1 MPRGLTMYAS
11 WYGMIVQSSRWS
23 RFEESMFRE
32 YQFAKKVNTSSSV
45 LLSKLEA
52 PYLRFV
58 DLEF

>member
-1 MPRGLTMYAS
+1 MCAS
-11 WYGMIVQSSRWS
+11 LYGMTFQSFGWS
-23 RFEESMFRE
+23 RSEVSMFRE

-45 LLSKLEA
+45 LLSKFEA

>member
-1 MPRGLTMYAS
+1 
-11 WYGMIVQSSRWS
+11 MIVQSSRWS